1 MTTNS
6 RIKVLPPLL
15 INKIAAGEVVER
27 PASVVKE
34 LVENALDAGATRI
47 TIEVADGG
55 RELIRVTDD
64 GYGMTAEELRLAV
77 HPHATSKILSEEDLF
92 GIATLGFRGE
102 ALASISSVSKMRI
115 VSRTAD
121 SPEGHEIRV
130 IGEQV
135 EASQAAGCPIGTT
148 VEVRDLF
155 FNVPAR
161 RKFLRSNSTEV
172 GHIHDQLARVALP
185 HPQVSFEL
193 INNGRVTMQLPACR
207 ERPERVAKFYSPEL
221 AAALLRVEREE
232 RGLHLELH
240 VAPPAHSRAT
250 PQWQYT
256 FLNGRYVRDRF
267 LQHAIKEAHR
277 GLMEPNR
284 HGVVF
289 LFITI
294 DPHLVDVNVHPTK
307 IEVRWADSSLV
318 HSQVLSLI
326 RETFQ
331 RHELAHPLRTDR
343 ATPPVDAAEQD
354 RIRAELAEVLKNTMP
369 MVGGAGAAPGVLVGG
384 VNSSPNWSPSVPP
397 GGSRMDSEAVWRSL
411 YGAPTVAPQS
421 ASPSASFGAG
431 GAIPR
436 MEALR
441 PKAIQLHN
449 LYLVSETEDGILIID
464 QHALH
469 ERVMY
474 EELRARFTAGP
485 LESQRLLLPE
495 TLRVTP
501 AQVSLL
507 EHNADLLT
515 KLGIEWTT
523 FGPDSIAVQSFPSL
537 LRDTDVIPF
546 LRDLLDQLA
555 QVGSNTQAEVV
566 IHRILDMMACK
577 AAVKAGDPL
586 TDQEITAL
594 LERRHLIDKPSNCP
608 HGRPTMLR
616 LTKSDL
622 ERQFKRT

>member
-1 MTTNS
+1 MTANS
-6 RIKVLPPLL
+6 RIKVLPALL
-15 INKIAAGEVVER
+15 VNKIAAGEVVER

-34 LVENALDAGATRI
+34 LVENALDASATRI
-47 TIEVADGG
+47 TVEVADGG

-77 HPHATSKILSEEDLF
+77 HPHATSKIITEEDLF

-102 ALASISSVSKMRI
+102 ALASISAISKLRM

-121 SPEGHEIRV
+121 TAEGYEIRV
-130 IGEQV
+130 VGEQL
-135 EASQAAGCPIGTT
+135 ESSQAAGSPVGTT

-161 RKFLRSNSTEV
+161 RKFLRSNSTEI

-185 HPQVSFEL
+185 HPQVAFEF
-193 INNGRVTMQLPACR
+193 INNGRTTMQLPAASDR
-207 ERPERVAKFYSPEL
+207 RQRVSKFYSAEL
-221 AAALLRVEREE
+221 AAALLKVERDE
-232 RGLHLELH
+232 RGIHLELY
-240 VAPPAHSRAT
+240 VAPPAQSRAT

-267 LQHAIKEAHR
+267 LQHAIKEGHR

-289 LFITI
+289 LFVTI

-307 IEVRWADSSLV
+307 LEVRWADSSLV
-318 HSQVLSLI
+318 HSQVLSAI

-343 ATPPVDAAEQD
+343 AAMPVDTAEQD
-354 RIRAELAEVLKNTMP
+354 RIRAELAEVLKNTAPIMSGTSTASTL
-369 MVGGAGAAPGVLVGG
+369 GGPSAPAWQSPGGMGAA
-384 VNSSPNWSPSVPP
+384 
-397 GGSRMDSEAVWRSL
+397 RMDSEAVWRSL
-411 YGAPTVAPQS
+411 YGAPRGGEPTGP
-421 ASPSASFGAG
+421 PSAPMAAGA
-431 GAIPR
+431 AISRWEP
-436 MEALR
+436 LR

-449 LYLVSETEDGILIID
+449 LYLVSETDDGILIID

-495 TLRVTP
+495 SIRVTP

-515 KLGIEWTT
+515 KLGIEWTP

-537 LRDTDVIPF
+537 LRDTDVVPF

-555 QVGSNTQAEVV
+555 QLGGSAQTEVV